1 MTHMYCNSPGKHSLV
16 FDVFRGCVVLLST
29 AFPTFADAD
38 CTVDMV
44 LLALALCV
52 VLRLLVASTPRPSTV
67 TEGLTQWWQTNSS
80 FCWWQLPHTV
90 QYTVNICQDSRFQT
104 NWARIR
110 FCNQLKEQKE
120 HNEHLAVRNLTIS
133 FCDAVTQ
140 TFRPEAG
147 SQKA

>member
-1 MTHMYCNSPGKHSLV
+1 MYCNSPGKHSLV
-16 FDVFRGCVVLLST
+16 FDVFRGSVVLLST

-67 TEGLTQWWQTNSS
+67 TEGL
-80 FCWWQLPHTV
+80 
-90 QYTVNICQDSRFQT
+90 
-104 NWARIR
+104 ARIR
-110 FCNQLKEQKE
+110 FCNQLKE